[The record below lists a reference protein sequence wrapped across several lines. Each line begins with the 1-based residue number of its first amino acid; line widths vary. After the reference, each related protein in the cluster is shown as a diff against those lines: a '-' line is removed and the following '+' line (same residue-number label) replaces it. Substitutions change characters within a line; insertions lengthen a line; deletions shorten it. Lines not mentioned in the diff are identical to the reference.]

1 MSKEDVLKILI
12 SLMLDMDYA
21 DYLEFAE
28 EDLNRCLDDV
38 KFLEKNGRQDLLLL
52 LRSLAE
58 NHIELLNWYH
68 EHIQTE

>member
-1 MSKEDVLKILI
+1 MSKEDILKILI

-28 EDLNRCLDDV
+28 EDLNRCFDDV
-38 KFLEKNGRQDLLLL
+38 KFLEENGRQDLLLL

-58 NHIELLNWYH
+58 NHMELLKWYH

>member
-1 MSKEDVLKILI
+1 MSKEDILKILI

-28 EDLNRCLDDV
+28 EDLNRCFDDV
-38 KFLEKNGRQDLLLL
+38 KFLEGNGRQDLLLL

-58 NHIELLNWYH
+58 NHMELLTWYH